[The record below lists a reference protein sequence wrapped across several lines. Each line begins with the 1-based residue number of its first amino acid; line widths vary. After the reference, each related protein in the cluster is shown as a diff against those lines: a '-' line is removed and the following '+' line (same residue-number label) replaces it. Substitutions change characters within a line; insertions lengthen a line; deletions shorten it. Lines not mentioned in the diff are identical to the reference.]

1 MQQLSASSS
10 ALATPS
16 STLSSITGLLRGYPA
31 GALTMTSRNVLLHS
45 LLPGLFALVCCGSTF
60 AGENSPAPWD
70 KAGCTVHRPAR
81 RTWFKF
87 GGAHCGEGPTT
98 TSCVSCHTLLPFAL
112 ARPVLRRVSN
122 ESQPTKL
129 ETTILEQVKRRVAN
143 WDQLEEP
150 EYQLYY
156 DFDDDKK
163 KQSRGTESI
172 LNALVLSFDD
182 RLAGRQ
188 EPNADTKKALA
199 NLWSTQITEGEHK
212 GSWEWLNFGTQPW
225 ESKDSRYLGAVLAAI
240 AVGTASG
247 NVAVSAQGDSQ
258 DRIGSLRSYL
268 TKNLSS
274 QNLHN
279 RVWLLWAEAT
289 MKSLLSS
296 QEKEK
301 LIEQILAKQ
310 LSSGGWS
317 LGSLGGFAQGRD
329 GPGRHGRRLCD
340 RVDPAR
346 FTDCRPAEGQ
356 SPGEQGPGL
365 AAVESRSNGCLAG
378 HVAQQE
384 SRTRVK
390 GPGQSPH
397 RQIHVGRRDELRGPG
412 ALRLTR
418 HAKRSNSR

>member
-1 MQQLSASSS
+1 
-10 ALATPS
+10 
-16 STLSSITGLLRGYPA
+16 
-31 GALTMTSRNVLLHS
+31 MTSRSVLLHS
-45 LLPGLFALVCCGSTF
+45 LLPGLFALVCCGSTL

-70 KAGCTVHRPAR
+70 KAGAAQYIDQRGE
-81 RTWFKF
+81 TWFKF
-87 GGAHCGEGPTT
+87 AGAHRGEGPTT

-247 NVAVSAQGDSQ
+247 NGAVSAQGDSQ

-289 MKSLLSS
+289 MNSLLSS

-317 LGSLGGFAQGRD
+317 LGSLGGFARKDVTDQAGTAD
-329 GPGRHGRRLCD
+329 GYATGLILHVLQIAGLPKDNPQVSKGLAWLRSSQDPTGAWRATSLNKNREPESK
-340 RVDPAR
+340 DPAKAHIGK
-346 FTDCRPAEGQ
+346 FMWDAATSYAV
-356 SPGEQGPGL
+356 L
-365 AAVESRSNGCLAG
+365 ALC
-378 HVAQQE
+378 H
-384 SRTRVK
+384 
-390 GPGQSPH
+390 
-397 RQIHVGRRDELRGPG
+397 
-412 ALRLTR
+412 
-418 HAKRSNSR
+418 